1 MYIRIFLSVHP
12 FQRPLSLAIWNPAL
26 SAFLG
31 AICHASKLH
40 GSLVGPPSG
49 HARRGR
55 ARQATPAYART
66 RRSHIAAHSRA
77 RLALQELSQSLSL
90 KARNWTSWS
99 TLLIKQPSGML
110 QSRRWNLMLQ
120 RQRSWTSW
128 PRELASAAYLGRSQ
142 IRIGLV
148 SDFLLPQAIIYDL
161 IDIRFPLRIQ

>member
-55 ARQATPAYART
+55 ARQATPARIWESCIEAQ
-66 RRSHIAAHSRA
+66 AGRA
-77 RLALQELSQSLSL
+77 WLWRNFRNPYGFRLFRLAILPHGSIPVRFLPTRIHWPNRCDFHRLIALLVARSPNRLLQLC
-90 KARNWTSWS
+90 
-99 TLLIKQPSGML
+99 
-110 QSRRWNLMLQ
+110 WNQ
-120 RQRSWTSW
+120 
-128 PRELASAAYLGRSQ
+128 
-142 IRIGLV
+142 
-148 SDFLLPQAIIYDL
+148 
-161 IDIRFPLRIQ
+161 